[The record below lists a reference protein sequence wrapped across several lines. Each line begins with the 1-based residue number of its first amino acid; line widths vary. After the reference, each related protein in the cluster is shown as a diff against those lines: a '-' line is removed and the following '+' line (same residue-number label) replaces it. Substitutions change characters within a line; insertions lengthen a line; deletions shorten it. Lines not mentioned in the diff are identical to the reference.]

1 MFDEFSDN
9 IEIFLQ
15 RFPALSSFKNS
26 SSFTINLLLQVIFCR
41 RMLPG
46 YKTENNNSPQKSK
59 LKNTKYSEESSH
71 LAFWVYCY
79 NPQCCTLVL
88 MMVPLKLEQNDFA
101 LCIHE
106 WNLDWSWVAKIRQ
119 GVILYIPINKAIWVA
134 LTFYHWNE
142 IFSKEKSKKVT
153 HSGGNFDKVT

>member
-1 MFDEFSDN
+1 MFDEFFDN

-101 LCIHE
+101 PCIHE
-106 WNLDWSWVAKIRQ
+106 WNLDWSWVTKIRQ
-119 GVILYIPINKAIWVA
+119 GVILIYSHKQGHLSCIDILSLKWDI
-134 LTFYHWNE
+134 LKRK
-142 IFSKEKSKKVT
+142 IKES
-153 HSGGNFDKVT
+153 NP